1 MVNSET
7 KTRDLVWLKLRDY
20 HVVAMKPEF
29 DQHAIEL
36 ESAIQGGMPAYPDL
50 ARVDF
55 YDVVLEDGWAYIHVY
70 RDRHAVYLVAHSL
83 PTFNSFSNLDYD
95 RSLIERLQGRHGTV

>member
-50 ARVDF
+50 AEWIFMMSCSRMA
-55 YDVVLEDGWAYIHVY
+55 G
-70 RDRHAVYLVAHSL
+70 
-83 PTFNSFSNLDYD
+83 PTFTYTAIGTPSIWSPIPF
-95 RSLIERLQGRHGTV
+95 RRLIRFLISITTAL